1 MILRLSALMSET
13 SSEPLYRIPS
23 REKKAA
29 TVMTAAKPVTGT
41 AAEGVEKVYPK
52 PGAEDLEAFK
62 GQLDEWVR
70 AEEHLRKLNIARRE
84 CMLRMKKLGESVEH
98 FMTTFGYEHINRK
111 DGSKIKYRVREVKR
125 PVTLQAVKLQLMSFS
140 EDDFKGCTPTELL
153 ERLFNRDNRETV
165 VRTSLRRFVPTLP
178 TLSEL

>member
-1 MILRLSALMSET
+1 MSET
-13 SSEPLYRIPS
+13 SSEPLYHIPS
-23 REKKAA
+23 RERKTA
-29 TVMTAAKPVTGT
+29 TAAAVSASG
-41 AAEGVEKVYPK
+41 AAKDEKVYPK
-52 PGAEDLEAFK
+52 PNPEDLEAFK

-84 CMLRMKKLGESVEH
+84 CVLRMKKLGESVEG
-98 FMTTFGYEHINRK
+98 FMTRYGYEHINRK

-140 EDDFKGCTPTELL
+140 EDDFRGCTPTELL
-153 ERLFNRDNRETV
+153 ERLFNRENRETV

-178 TLSEL
+178 TLSEV